1 MVSSLNGSSMVF
13 GIIGHP
19 VRHSL
24 SPAMQNAALQACGLD
39 GVFVPFDV
47 EPEHLSV
54 AVAGLRGLGIK
65 GVNVTIPHKTGVVPY
80 LDELDE
86 SASAAGAVNTISNEG
101 GRLIGYNT
109 DGDGL
114 VRSLAEEFDFTPE
127 NRTVVVIGAGGAARG
142 AVAAICRTGVR
153 RIIVANRSRE
163 KTEALVTAME
173 GHYPGT
179 SLTISEYGKQLTS
192 CLLEADLVVNTTS
205 LGMKNEVITGLDL
218 GAVQPDA
225 IVYDM
230 VYAPPVT
237 PLLREAHRL
246 GLRHANGLG
255 MLAAQGELAFRIWT
269 GIMPPPGLMKSILT
283 EKYSSLL

>member
-1 MVSSLNGSSMVF
+1 MSPSLSGSSGVF

-19 VRHSL
+19 VCHSL
-24 SPAMQNAALQACGLD
+24 SPAMQNEALQACGLD

-47 EPEHLSV
+47 QPERLGE
-54 AVAGLRGLGIK
+54 AVAGLRSLGIR

-86 SASAAGAVNTISNEG
+86 SAAAAGAVNTIRNED

-114 VRSLAEEFDFTPE
+114 VRSLTEEFAFTPGE
-127 NRTVVVIGAGGAARG
+127 NTVVVIGAGGAARG
-142 AVAAICRTGVR
+142 AVAALCRAGAR
-153 RIIVANRSRE
+153 RIIVVNRSRE
-163 KTEALVTAME
+163 RAETLVAAME
-173 GHYPGT
+173 GRYPAVALEVTGCG
-179 SLTISEYGKQLTS
+179 EQLTPS
-192 CLLEADLVVNTTS
+192 LPKASLVVNTTS
-205 LGMKNEVITGLDL
+205 LGMNNEVITGLDL
-218 GAVQPDA
+218 NALNRNAV
-225 IVYDM
+225 VYDM

-246 GLRHANGLG
+246 GLRHGNGLG

-269 GIMPPPGLMKSILT
+269 GIMPPPGLMRRVLAQICAS
-283 EKYSSLL
+283 

>member
-1 MVSSLNGSSMVF
+1 MLSSLSGSSMVF

-24 SPAMQNAALQACGLD
+24 SPAMQNAALKASGCN

-47 EPEHLSV
+47 HPEHLGE
-54 AVAGLRGLGIK
+54 AVAGLRALGLR
-65 GVNVTIPHKTGVVPY
+65 GVNVTIPHKTAVIPY

-86 SASAAGAVNTISNEG
+86 SAAAAGAVNVISNEH

-114 VRSLAEEFDFTPE
+114 VRSLADEFAFAPE
-127 NRTVVVIGAGGAARG
+127 NSTVVVIGAGGAARG
-142 AVAAICRTGVR
+142 AVAAICRAGAR
-153 RIIVANRSRE
+153 RIIIANRSRKRAE
-163 KTEALVTAME
+163 DLVAAVA
-173 GHYPGT
+173 GRYPDT
-179 SLTISEYGKQLTS
+179 ILTVVEYGAPLTS
-192 CLLEADLVVNTTS
+192 FLPDADLVVNTTS
-205 LGMKNEVITGLDL
+205 LGMNNEAIAGLDL
-218 GAVQPDA
+218 GALDRSA
-225 IVYDM
+225 AVYDM

-237 PLLREAHRL
+237 PLLREAHHV

-269 GIMPPPGLMKSILT
+269 GMMPPPGLMKRVLAGICAS
-283 EKYSSLL
+283 